1 MPRSALVSLATLA
14 TLSNLGCG
22 DAIAPSGDAP
32 FSPDDLAPDAS
43 TDTTLDTSDT
53 APEDTALPTI
63 PLPALVET
71 RPLANATNVP
81 ATAWMTLTFASPPPN
96 DALRGFALDCG
107 ADIAITA
114 ESLDTRVFIN
124 PAAPLPASDCALTWP
139 GPDGPAALRFTVAAT
154 AEDLVVPYDRA
165 DPTRFGPFPD
175 DALLVEDP
183 NTPTG
188 RRVELPTVDRPEG
201 VVLLLDSLD
210 AVLPE
215 NLDGFSALAPIVVEV
230 PVSLNTSSLPMT
242 EEESL
247 EPVGTIGLFDL
258 TEGGPTYLSRVPFD
272 LILKE
277 EPNADAT
284 EAHILLVF
292 PLEPLRPKG
301 RYALA
306 VTRRAYADPSRTLA
320 PSPAMAAAMRDPST
334 PSGAATALLANARPA
349 LFPDDLALVLS
360 VSVRS
365 LDTVGDDLMAIRR
378 AILAEPPP
386 EFVIDSVTRP
396 NNVGSPIAATVKG
409 RWYPLGW
416 RDGNMLARDAE
427 GRPKFEGVTEIPFVL
442 SLPKTGAAPIIM
454 YQHGNPGSAER
465 EVPSTANDG
474 FARGGF
480 AVAGFTDIINREIG
494 NTGDLSSYGV
504 AVLQDI
510 LNSHRVPDFIAVLDT
525 ANQLSFIRLLTE
537 SFATLDVLPVDAPD
551 GVPDLDTSKP
561 LGYLGISFGSFR
573 GVGLMPFAPEIH
585 AAALVVG
592 GGRFCSTMVKQE
604 SDGREPIRLYEM
616 LTSLFPDITR
626 YEFWIGVALAQAAV
640 DKQDWLTH
648 AGRLYGDHKYPLER
662 PERASVM
669 LVEGLGDSL
678 VPTYST
684 RAAAISMGLWQFD
697 DVPDPVPGLPFTSED
712 IQANIDE
719 KTSGGFLQ
727 YVAGGVPGFAATA
740 GCEEQREGHYCAQN
754 AVIPPMLSFFT
765 SALTGVPVISP

>member
-1 MPRSALVSLATLA
+1 MLLSLAFA
-14 TLSNLGCG
+14 TLSNPGCG
-22 DAIAPSGDAP
+22 DAIAPVLDATG
-32 FSPDDLAPDAS
+32 SPDELTPDAS
-43 TDTTLDTSDT
+43 SDAASDRPDTSI
-53 APEDTALPTI
+53 EDADELPAI

-81 ATAWMTLTFASPPPN
+81 ATAWMTLTFASSPPN

-107 ADIAITA
+107 TDIAITA

-124 PAAPLPASDCALTWP
+124 PAAALPATDCALTWP
-139 GPDGPAALRFTVAAT
+139 GPDGPAALRFTVVAP
-154 AEDLVVPYDRA
+154 AEDLIVPYDRA

-201 VVLLLDSLD
+201 VVLLLDSLE

-215 NLDGFSALAPIVVEV
+215 NLDGFSALAPIVFEV
-230 PVSLNTSSLPMT
+230 PASLNTSSLPIT
-242 EEESL
+242 AAETL
-247 EPVGTIGLFDL
+247 EPDSTLALFDI
-258 TEGGPTYLSRVPFD
+258 TEGHPTYLSRLPFD
-272 LILKE
+272 LVLKE

-306 VTRRAYADPSRTLA
+306 VTRRAFADPSRILA
-320 PSPAMAAAMRDPST
+320 PSPAMAAAMGDPST
-334 PSGAATALLANARPA
+334 PSGSATALLANARPA
-349 LFPDDLALVLS
+349 LLPDDLALVLS

-365 LDTVGDDLMAIRR
+365 FDTVGDDLMAIRR

-396 NNVGSPIAATVKG
+396 NTIGSPIAATVKG

-465 EVPSTANDG
+465 EVPSTAGDG
-474 FARGGF
+474 FAREGF
-480 AVAGFTDIINREIG
+480 AIAGFTDIINREIG
-494 NTGDLSSYGV
+494 NTGDVSNYGV

-510 LNSHRVPDFIAVLDT
+510 LTFNRVPDFIAVLDT
-525 ANQLSFIRLLTE
+525 AYQLSFIRLLTE

-573 GVGLMPFAPEIH
+573 GVGLVPFAPEIH

-592 GGRFCSTMVKQE
+592 GGRFCSTIAQQE
-604 SDGREPIRLYEM
+604 SEGRNPIRLYEM
-616 LTSLFPDITR
+616 VTSLFPEITR
-626 YEFWIGVALAQAAV
+626 YEFWVGVALAQAAV
-640 DKQDWLTH
+640 ENQDWLTH
-648 AGRLYGDHKYPLER
+648 ARRLYGDEKYPLER
-662 PERASVM
+662 PERASV
-669 LVEGLGDSL
+669 LLIEGLGDSL

-684 RAAAISMGLWQFD
+684 RAAALSMGLWQFD
-697 DVPDPVPGLPFTSED
+697 DVPDPVPGLEMTEVE
-712 IQANIDE
+712 IQSNIDE

-727 YVAGGVPGFAATA
+727 YVASDVPGFAVTE
-740 GCEEQREGHYCAQN
+740 GCENRPDGHYCAQ
-754 AVIPPMLSFFT
+754 VVGVPPMLRFFS
-765 SALTGVPVISP
+765 SALSGVPVIAQ